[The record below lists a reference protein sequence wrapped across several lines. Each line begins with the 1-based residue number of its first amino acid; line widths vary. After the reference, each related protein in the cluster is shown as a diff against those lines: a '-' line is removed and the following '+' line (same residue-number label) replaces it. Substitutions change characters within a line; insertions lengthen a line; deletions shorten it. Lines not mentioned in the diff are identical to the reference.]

1 MGKSHLQVP
10 EEESEDQADAEAHE
24 PGDKHERGA
33 FDVGKVT
40 KDGHPFRDL
49 AGRLGENFAL
59 SNKKKSFRI
68 LDPPIETNS
77 PITFPRRFFKASLT
91 TSLVV

>member
-1 MGKSHLQVP
+1 MGKCHLQVP

-59 SNKKKSFRI
+59 SKKRNISEYWIRQSKQIVQLLFRE
-68 LDPPIETNS
+68 DFS
-77 PITFPRRFFKASLT
+77 KRR
-91 TSLVV
+91 